1 MIRQSWVGVRG
12 SSELSPTPCGI
23 VSTEKQWI
31 SFLKVQLDLSLRLFS
46 ESVRLVRSHQVC
58 AGSVEVK
65 SNQGWVPVCPDGFD
79 SEAEKVVCR
88 ELGCGPPQTFLGS
101 FSEGEETVL
110 SKQFQ
115 CKGNES
121 RLEDCA
127 SSIRNDCKPAARISC
142 SMYQL
147 FHPFFTAYGKTLM

>member
-1 MIRQSWVGVRG
+1 MNCHPPHVVLLKLRNDGF
-12 SSELSPTPCGI
+12 LFF
-23 VSTEKQWI
+23 
-31 SFLKVQLDLSLRLFS
+31 FLKCSLISLRVFSESLRLVKS
-46 ESVRLVRSHQVC
+46 QRIC

-65 SNQGWVPVCPDGFD
+65 SNQGWVSVCQDGFD

-88 ELGCGPPQTFLGS
+88 ELGCGPPQNLMGS
-101 FSEGEETVL
+101 FSEGEGTVL

-127 SSIRNDCKPAARISC
+127 SSIRNDCKPAAGISC

-147 FHPFFTAYGKTLM
+147 FHPFFTAYGNTLI